1 MKRRLQA
8 GSLTATIAAC
18 LAALASSGATAQD
31 QDGAKSSE
39 LPPTPARGYLEAH
52 RDVEDPLPLIG
63 GPVRVSITQ
72 NDGQVFVALPDNRE
86 LDPVVFGSP
95 DMPLAYGG
103 FPIVQGVPPQM
114 REVQNGTYTQIK
126 QKSPFGDAHTTMPGA
141 SLQLTATD
149 ATLTDAAQ
157 SEDSVQMTASWKDK
171 EGNTYTVICCKKLQ
185 TAGVEHPTFGG
196 VVTNHILHGL
206 SRVGTPLFPTVMTQV
221 AFWGAGEVK
230 KNGEV
235 VDGPRPVHG
244 MLTEYARTGA
254 YELAF
259 DDEVSPSARHFHV
272 MVAPVMPAEGT
283 GELQPS
289 PVKTGFTL
297 PNGEPLPF
305 WHVMFENV
313 ETQAS
318 RQSHGTGE

>member
-1 MKRRLQA
+1 MKPRLQVGGLSA
-8 GSLTATIAAC
+8 PIAAG

-31 QDGAKSSE
+31 QGKPKGAE
-39 LPPTPARGYLEAH
+39 PPPTPARGYLEAH
-52 RDVEDPLPLIG
+52 RGVEDPLPLLG
-63 GPVRVSITQ
+63 GPLRVSVTQ
-72 NDGQVFVALPDNRE
+72 NGGQAFVALPDHRE
-86 LDPVVFGSP
+86 LDPVVFGTP
-95 DMPLAYGG
+95 EMPLAYGG

-114 REVQNGTYTQIK
+114 REVQNGTYTQLK

-149 ATLTDAAQ
+149 ATLADGARSDDA
-157 SEDSVQMTASWKDK
+157 VQMTASWKDK
-171 EGNTYTVICCKKLQ
+171 EGNTYTVTCCKKLQ

-196 VVTNHILHGL
+196 VVTNHIMHGF

-230 KNGEV
+230 KNGEIL
-235 VDGPRPVHG
+235 DGPRPVHG

-254 YELAF
+254 YELGF
-259 DDEVSPSARHFHV
+259 DNELSPSARHFHV

-283 GELQPS
+283 GALQPS

-297 PNGEPLPF
+297 PNGETLPF

-313 ETQAS
+313 QTQAN
-318 RQSHGTGE
+318 RQSE